1 MEQTSYERALE
12 RYFPYVSR
20 IGDQVE
26 IFKSYPVRVR
36 TQDKIAYY
44 EVGASNISKNG
55 AIIISQNENIKENA
69 NASAFEKL
77 YLRPG
82 DIILPYRSKQLHVG
96 LYIESSHP
104 LIPNPSLIIIRSGS
118 IELGRYFFSCILQ
131 PFIKSYIESNI
142 IGREGRNS
150 RLDLGKFRLLLIPVA
165 TEIVNDA
172 LLSIDKYHHYAN
184 KVSLIH
190 RQLDHL
196 AALLSTEVIAGK
208 HQSLDSMFFDSM
220 DEHIGKLEG
229 IISSVEA
236 SIIHSPA
243 IDMLRSNFIDYPKK

>member
-1 MEQTSYERALE
+1 MEQTSYEQAIE
-12 RYFPYVSR
+12 HFFPYVSA

-36 TQDKIAYY
+36 TQEKIAYY
-44 EVGASNISKNG
+44 EVGASNISENG
-55 AIIISQNENIKENA
+55 EIIISQNENVKENA

-82 DIILPYRSKQLHVG
+82 DIILPYRSKQLQLG
-96 LYIESSHP
+96 LYIGSSHP

-150 RLDLGKFRLLLIPVA
+150 RLNLGKFRLLLVPVA
-165 TEIVNDA
+165 TEKVKNA
-172 LLSIDKYHHYAN
+172 LLSIDKYHHYA
-184 KVSLIH
+184 KKASLIH
-190 RQLDHL
+190 RQFDHL
-196 AALLSTEVIAGK
+196 AALLSTDAIAGK
-208 HQSLDSMFFDSM
+208 YQSLDSMFFDSM
-220 DEHIGKLEG
+220 DEHIGKLG
-229 IISSVEA
+229 GVISSVEA
-236 SIIHSPA
+236 SIIHTPA
-243 IDMLRSNFIDYPKK
+243 IDMLRSNFIDYAKK